1 MICDDCD
8 TVAYCT
14 KHGCVPKRPTPED
27 EEFTR
32 VETESKR
39 RQELIRNITHKT
51 DPVDDFRNRLAQAIE
66 AMPFGDTAQ
75 SFAAFV
81 RGFK

>member
-14 KHGCVPKRPTPED
+14 KHGCVPKQPTPED

-32 VETESKR
+32 VETESKL
-39 RQELIRNITHKT
+39 RQHLIHHITHKT
-51 DPVDDFRNRLAQAIE
+51 DPVDDFRARLAQAIE
-66 AMPFGDTAQ
+66 AMPFGDTAA

-81 RGFK
+81 RQFK

>member
-1 MICDDCD
+1 M
-8 TVAYCT
+8 TE
-14 KHGCVPKRPTPED
+14 ED

-32 VETESKR
+32 VETESKLR
-39 RQELIRNITHKT
+39 KQLIHELTHRV
-51 DPVDDFRNRLAQAIE
+51 DPVEDFRARLAQAIE

-81 RGFK
+81 RSFK

>member
-1 MICDDCD
+1 MMNE
-8 TVAYCT
+8 
-14 KHGCVPKRPTPED
+14 ED

-32 VETESKR
+32 VETESKLR
-39 RQELIRNITHKT
+39 KQLIHNITHKT
-51 DPVDDFRNRLAQAIE
+51 DPVEDFRARLAQAIE

-81 RGFK
+81 RSFK

>member
-1 MICDDCD
+1 M
-8 TVAYCT
+8 TE
-14 KHGCVPKRPTPED
+14 ED

-32 VETESKR
+32 VETESKLR
-39 RQELIRNITHKT
+39 KQLIHELTHRV
-51 DPVDDFRNRLAQAIE
+51 DPVEDFRARLAQAIE

-81 RGFK
+81 RAFK

>member
-1 MICDDCD
+1 M
-8 TVAYCT
+8 TE
-14 KHGCVPKRPTPED
+14 ED

-32 VETESKR
+32 VEMESKL
-39 RQELIRNITHKT
+39 RQHLIHNITHKT
-51 DPVDDFRNRLAQAIE
+51 DPVEDFRARLAQAIE

-81 RGFK
+81 RQFK

>member
-1 MICDDCD
+1 M
-8 TVAYCT
+8 TE
-14 KHGCVPKRPTPED
+14 ED

-32 VETESKR
+32 VEMESKL
-39 RQELIRNITHKT
+39 RQHLIHNITHKV
-51 DPVDDFRNRLAQAIE
+51 DPVEDFRARLADAIE

-81 RGFK
+81 RNFK